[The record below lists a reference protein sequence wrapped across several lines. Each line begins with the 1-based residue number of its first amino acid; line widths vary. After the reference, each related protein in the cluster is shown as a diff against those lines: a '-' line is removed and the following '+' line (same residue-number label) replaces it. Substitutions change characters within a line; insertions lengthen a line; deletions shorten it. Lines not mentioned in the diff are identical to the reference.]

1 MLVRIFWLIGIGFV
15 QDSHISYFNVD
26 IHNWSMKGFNIFDS
40 EDPWNGLTV
49 KYDCK
54 WPASLVIS
62 PQVMDKYSNIFR
74 LLFPIKFVQ
83 VILVSQR
90 FIG

>member
-1 MLVRIFWLIGIGFV
+1 MSVRIFWLIGIGFV

-83 VILVSQR
+83 VIFVSER

>member
-1 MLVRIFWLIGIGFV
+1 
-15 QDSHISYFNVD
+15 
-26 IHNWSMKGFNIFDS
+26 MKGFNIFDS

-83 VILVSQR
+83 VIFGSEM
-90 FIG
+90 FIGRIAPSLDYGECPVAPEPG